1 MRYGLDSEL
10 GDGGKSISGGE
21 AQKLELQELF
31 INNQI
36 LILDEITSSLDSI
49 NEEKIMD
56 IIKEV
61 SINKTI
67 LIISHNEK
75 ILNFCDS
82 IYSLKN
88 GYLEK
93 K

>member
-1 MRYGLDSEL
+1 
-10 GDGGKSISGGE
+10 
-21 AQKLELQELF
+21 
-31 INNQI
+31 
-36 LILDEITSSLDSI
+36 
-49 NEEKIMD
+49 MD